1 MPAVG
6 LPLVLPKFGRTR
18 FGKSK
23 GKPPAGIRALLYL
36 PAQRQHPPGQQVT
49 LHTHNPSPGETH
61 EITIA
66 TRKEEGLQDDL
77 VQALE
82 GIERQDF
89 TPKPDA
95 FVCANCP
102 FFLVC
107 PA

>member
-1 MPAVG
+1 
-6 LPLVLPKFGRTR
+6 
-18 FGKSK
+18 
-23 GKPPAGIRALLYL
+23 
-36 PAQRQHPPGQQVT
+36 
-49 LHTHNPSPGETH
+49 
-61 EITIA
+61 
-66 TRKEEGLQDDL
+66 LQDDL

-102 FFLVC
+102 FFLIC